1 MDGRSPK
8 SIQCMEVVTDRV
20 ALVLSES
27 IAWMTSI
34 ELLHQAIAR
43 GFGENGR
50 RCDREA
56 LAIALDNRL
65 LCDRQILDAPR
76 VGQDVL
82 RPMLQPFNRSPHSQ
96 NARPIDIECVD
107 FFHLDKG

>member
-1 MDGRSPK
+1 MDRRSAK
-8 SIQCMEVVTDRV
+8 SIQCTQVLRHGI

-34 ELLHQAIAR
+34 ELLHQSIAC
-43 GFGENGR
+43 GFGENGCR
-50 RCDREA
+50 RNRET
-56 LAIALDNRL
+56 LAIALDDGL

-82 RPMLQPFNRSPHSQ
+82 RPMLQPSDRSPHSQ

-107 FFHLDKG
+107 FFHL